1 MARGG
6 FYCRNRLE
14 SSKKTAMTDLDLN
27 SVLRKTEA
35 GVNAIKLRDRALTP
49 KSRMLLIVV
58 DGVKSVAELLKP
70 LPNPDEARQL
80 LGELLSAGFVMVLEL
95 PKPAPVAAPTP
106 LKAAPAGA
114 DDNLKPMIRRAARLL
129 EDLLGPDA
137 ESLCLQI
144 ERCTSLSQFNGKI
157 VEISRIVAAMRS
169 EKKGAEFLLAATA

>member
-1 MARGG
+1 
-6 FYCRNRLE
+6 
-14 SSKKTAMTDLDLN
+14 MTDLDLN

-58 DGVKSVAELLKP
+58 DGGKSVAELIKP
-70 LPNPDEARQL
+70 MPNPDEARQL
-80 LGELLSAGFVMVLEL
+80 LGELLTAGFVMMLDL
-95 PKPAPVAAPTP
+95 PKPAPAPAP
-106 LKAAPAGA
+106 LKAIPTGS
-114 DDNLKPMIRRAARLL
+114 DDTLKPMIRRAARLL

-144 ERCTSLSQFNGKI
+144 ERCTSHAQFNAKI
-157 VEISRIVAAMRS
+157 IELSRIVATMRS

>member
-1 MARGG
+1 
-6 FYCRNRLE
+6 
-14 SSKKTAMTDLDLN
+14 MTDLAPN

-35 GVNAIKLRDRALTP
+35 GMNAIKLRDRALTP

-58 DGVKSVAELLKP
+58 DGAKSIAELLKP

-80 LGELLSAGFVMVLEL
+80 LGDLLSAGFVEALEL
-95 PKPAPVAAPTP
+95 PKPAPAPVPAAVP

-114 DDNLKPMIRRAARLL
+114 DDTLKPMIRRASRLL

-144 ERCTSLSQFNGKI
+144 ERCTSQTQFTSKI
-157 VEISRIVAAMRS
+157 IEISRIVATMRS
-169 EKKGAEFLLAATA
+169 EKKGAEFLLAATS

>member
-1 MARGG
+1 
-6 FYCRNRLE
+6 
-14 SSKKTAMTDLDLN
+14 MTDLDSN

-58 DGVKSVAELLKP
+58 DGSKSVAELLKP
-70 LPNPDEARQL
+70 MANPDEARQL
-80 LGELLSAGFVMVLEL
+80 LGELLAAGFVEALDL
-95 PKPAPVAAPTP
+95 PKPAMTPAP

-114 DDNLKPMIRRAARLL
+114 PDDTLKPMIRRASRLL

-137 ESLCLQI
+137 EALCLQI
-144 ERCTSLSQFNGKI
+144 ERCTSQSQFNAKI
-157 VEISRIVAAMRS
+157 IEISRIVAAMRS